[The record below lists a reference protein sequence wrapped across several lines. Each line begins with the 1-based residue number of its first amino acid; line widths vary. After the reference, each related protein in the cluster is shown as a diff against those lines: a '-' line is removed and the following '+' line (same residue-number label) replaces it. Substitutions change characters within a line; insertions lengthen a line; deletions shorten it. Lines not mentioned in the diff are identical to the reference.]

1 MEYNFDKMNA
11 NTNELLYDDG
21 SVMHYEATAFS
32 GNGEPTT
39 ILHQQG
45 AKIGQRQASLQQ
57 TRSIS
62 KSTMDLSRNML
73 VDA

>member
-32 GNGEPTT
+32 GNG
-39 ILHQQG
+39 
-45 AKIGQRQASLQQ
+45 
-57 TRSIS
+57 
-62 KSTMDLSRNML
+62 
-73 VDA
+73 